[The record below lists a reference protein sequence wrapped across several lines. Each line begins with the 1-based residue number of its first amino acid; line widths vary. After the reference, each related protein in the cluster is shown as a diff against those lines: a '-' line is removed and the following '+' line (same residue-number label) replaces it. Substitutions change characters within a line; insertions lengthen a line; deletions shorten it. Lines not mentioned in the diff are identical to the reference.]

1 VLRKVSKPPKESVA
15 LHLRLYVAG
24 QAPNSILAI
33 ANIKAICEGH
43 YLPGYKLEIVDLME
57 HPLRGLQDGIVV
69 TPTLVRLLPKPARK
83 VIGTLSDQKQVLLAL
98 GAA

>member
-1 VLRKVSKPPKESVA
+1 MSKPTKHAPV
-15 LHLRLYVAG
+15 HLRLYVAG

-33 ANIKAICEGH
+33 VNAKAICEGH
-43 YLPGYKLEIVDLME
+43 YLPGYKLEIVDLMD
-57 HPLRGLQDGIVV
+57 HPLRGLEDGIVV
-69 TPTLVRLLPKPARK
+69 TPTLVRLLPKPTRK